1 MRIKW
6 FKVKNG
12 KVIDEA
18 TLQHNIIKYGV
29 PITILIVSSSS
40 QVLAESSIS
49 TKLKPI
55 IALLQDLVE
64 PVAYCFMIY
73 GGLKI
78 ISGHKSTGLDIIKD
92 AAAGYV
98 LVQWIPWL
106 FDIIRTIGRS

>member
-1 MRIKW
+1 MKIKW
-6 FKVKNG
+6 FKVNNG

-29 PITILIVSSSS
+29 PATILIVSSNT

-49 TKLKPI
+49 AKLHPV

-64 PVAYCFMIY
+64 PVSYCFMIY

-78 ISGHKSTGLDIIKD
+78 ISGNKSRGLEILKD

-106 FDIIRTIGRS
+106 FDIIRSIGRS